1 MAAVTDK
8 QTGAT
13 NWTRRLL
20 RAWLIL
26 SVIWI
31 GGSIVV
37 LLIKGRRGDL
47 AEQEAL
53 VAWVLGPPL
62 VALFVG
68 SLLNAARRWIIKG
81 SNTKDL

>member
-1 MAAVTDK
+1 MTDK

-20 RAWLIL
+20 WAWLVL

-31 GGSIVV
+31 GALIVV
-37 LLIKGRRGDL
+37 IPINRKRGDL
-47 AEQEAL
+47 VEQEAL

-68 SLLNAARRWIIKG
+68 IFLNVARRWIIKG
-81 SNTKDL
+81 SKNKDR

>member
-1 MAAVTDK
+1 MTDK

-20 RAWLIL
+20 WAWLVL

-31 GGSIVV
+31 GASIVM
-37 LLIKGRRGDL
+37 LLINGERGDL
-47 AEQEAL
+47 VEQEAL

-62 VALFVG
+62 VAFFVG
-68 SLLNAARRWIIKG
+68 SFLNMARRWISKG
-81 SNTKDL
+81 SKTKGS